1 MSFTYV
7 IEKELGRRIEQLNR
21 GFYELVYPPVDMYEE
36 GGYLIVVADLAGF
49 NKDKIKARISGQNE
63 LIIEAEREISEP
75 GIKYLTQRPKY
86 IRRTIKLPINVAKD
100 AEVSGKYENGVL
112 TIRIPIAGVSAI
124 KIE

>member
-1 MSFTYV
+1 
-7 IEKELGRRIEQLNR
+7 
-21 GFYELVYPPVDMYEE
+21 MYEE

-100 AEVSGKYENGVL
+100 AEVAGKYENGVL